1 MLSHLLERLGRAE
14 LVDEIVLAIPRSP
27 ENDPLIQLSL
37 EARVGV
43 YRGSERDVLDRFW
56 RAAEGTGATIA
67 VRITGDCP
75 LVDPGLVDRA
85 VSTLIE
91 QGLDYVSTSA
101 RFPDGFDVEVCTSD
115 ALHRAWREATA
126 RDDREHVTPFVKR
139 DPTNRTAIIDAE
151 EDLSAERVTLDEP
164 EDLTVIRAVF
174 ETFGH
179 NRFSFEDVVAL
190 MKTRRDLFDANRG
203 IGRNEGAAWSTGEK
217 LWRRAKRVIPGGSML
232 LSKRAE
238 MHLPRGWP
246 AYFSRARGCRVWD
259 LDDREY
265 VDVGLM
271 GVGTNILGYGHPKVD
286 EAVRRVIDAG
296 SLSTLNCPEEVALA
310 ESLVALHPWAAMAR
324 FTRSGGEACA
334 VAIRI
339 ARAASGRDVVAF
351 CGYHGWHDWY
361 LAANLA
367 ADSALDGHLLPGLAP
382 AGVPRALTG
391 SARPFAYNDLAALE
405 ALLAAGDVGVVIMEV
420 QRGVGPAPGF
430 LQGVRALAS
439 RHGAVLVFDE
449 CTAGFRKTLGGLH
462 LHYGV
467 EPDMA
472 IFGKTL
478 GNGYAINAV
487 IGREAVMQA
496 AQETFISSTFWTE
509 RIGPAAAVAA
519 LAAMREEDAPS
530 RVDAI
535 GIDVARRWSELAR
548 ETGLRI
554 ETGGLPALGTFSVPD
569 LDAVAVRTFVTQE
582 MLKAGFLA
590 GTAVYASV
598 AHDAATLDRYTDRL
612 RPIFRG
618 LAQCE
623 TTADVLDRLTDG
635 PAHSGFKR
643 LT

>member
-1 MLSHLLERLGRAE
+1 
-14 LVDEIVLAIPRSP
+14 
-27 ENDPLIQLSL
+27 
-37 EARVGV
+37 
-43 YRGSERDVLDRFW
+43 
-56 RAAEGTGATIA
+56 
-67 VRITGDCP
+67 
-75 LVDPGLVDRA
+75 
-85 VSTLIE
+85 
-91 QGLDYVSTSA
+91 
-101 RFPDGFDVEVCTSD
+101 
-115 ALHRAWREATA
+115 
-126 RDDREHVTPFVKR
+126 
-139 DPTNRTAIIDAE
+139 
-151 EDLSAERVTLDEP
+151 
-164 EDLTVIRAVF
+164 
-174 ETFGH
+174 
-179 NRFSFEDVVAL
+179 
-190 MKTRRDLFDANRG
+190 
-203 IGRNEGAAWSTGEK
+203 
-217 LWRRAKRVIPGGSML
+217 
-232 LSKRAE
+232 
-238 MHLPRGWP
+238 
-246 AYFSRARGCRVWD
+246 
-259 LDDREY
+259 
-265 VDVGLM
+265 
-271 GVGTNILGYGHPKVD
+271 
-286 EAVRRVIDAG
+286 
-296 SLSTLNCPEEVALA
+296 
-310 ESLVALHPWAAMAR
+310 
-324 FTRSGGEACA
+324 
-334 VAIRI
+334 
-339 ARAASGRDVVAF
+339 
-351 CGYHGWHDWY
+351 
-361 LAANLA
+361 
-367 ADSALDGHLLPGLAP
+367 
-382 AGVPRALTG
+382 
-391 SARPFAYNDLAALE
+391 
-405 ALLAAGDVGVVIMEV
+405 
-420 QRGVGPAPGF
+420 
-430 LQGVRALAS
+430 VRALAS